1 MNRIWF
7 RTDLGQMEKFVA
19 LALADTADDFGECYP
34 AVGTIALKCSCSE
47 RSVQNAIK
55 SLCERG
61 FLKKVERLNR
71 SNLYEFQLDLLPLM
85 DRPRRQK
92 ERRIIDEMTGESPAP
107 HRRVTGESGASTG
120 ESRSMTGESPAPR
133 TIIEPS
139 EEQES
144 SPTPNGVGP
153 LRTENEIDLFREST
167 GQATAQPKGP
177 SLAEHVEARWRE
189 LKLRHPGIASIR
201 KIDDG
206 LKRLIELRGKEH
218 ALQGQHPHDVWD
230 DALAAVERSS
240 FLQGRAPP
248 GPNRSAPFRL
258 SLPWLARIQ
267 SFRDVIGGKYEDDG
281 HQSNYCEIKGR
292 RLSPA
297 EQAGNQALAR
307 LLGVEQQPS
316 RRRDQGDDHRTIEG
330 SFIRSDEWGA
340 Q

>member
-1 MNRIWF
+1 MMNRIWF

-34 AVGTIALKCSCSE
+34 AVATIALKCSCSE
-47 RSVQNAIK
+47 RSVQNSIK

-61 FLKKVERLNR
+61 LLRKIERLNQ
-71 SNLYEFQLDLLPLM
+71 SNLYAFQLDLLPHM
-85 DRPRRQK
+85 ERPRRQK
-92 ERRIIDEMTGESPAP
+92 ERRMTDNLTGESPAP
-107 HRRVTGESGASTG
+107 DRRRTGESGAMTG

-153 LRTENEIDLFREST
+153 LRTENEIDLFGEST
-167 GQATAQPKGP
+167 GTAAKEPNGP

-218 ALQGQHPHDVWD
+218 ALEGQRPHDVWD
-230 DALAAVERSS
+230 EALAAVDKSS

-258 SLPWLARIQ
+258 SLSWLAQIK

-281 HQSNYCEIKGR
+281 RQSNYCEVKGR

-307 LLGVEQQPS
+307 LLNVAQQPPGS
-316 RRRDQGDDHRTIEG
+316 RDQGDDHRTIEG
-330 SFIRSDEWGA
+330 SFVRGDEWGA
-340 Q
+340 